1 MRYSDSSRGFL
12 LDLYYS
18 GNKDQDVQIIRPFP
32 SFKNSHSQNEAK
44 CKESQQGA
52 QKCKLI

>member
-1 MRYSDSSRGFL
+1 MAEKMRYSDSLRGFL

-18 GNKDQDVQIIRPFP
+18 GNKDHDVQIIRPFP

-44 CKESQQGA
+44 CKE
-52 QKCKLI
+52 